1 MTQMTLDLLF
11 NPELHLVDGTVIR
24 DREDAVRFA
33 RAQELR
39 PGIDERDEVLHRLER
54 ASRPEELEG
63 AAQHFRRWLAGLELI
78 DERF

>member
-1 MTQMTLDLLF
+1 MTFDLLF
-11 NPELHLVDGTVIR
+11 NPELRLVDGTVIR

-54 ASRPEELEG
+54 ASRPEEFEG